1 MNSPLSSVALRR
13 IDAACDQYEA
23 AWREGRQPRLED
35 YLLLCEVDE
44 RPQLLELLGKLQ
56 QELILSQLSGE
67 VKVAAPQAPVEP
79 KSHPVAVPPAA
90 VPAPAEILEESAERT
105 QIWNPPR
112 VTLRVIAGPHEGQE
126 FIYDEHDTLLVGRS
140 IHAQL
145 RLKEDVHFSRHHFR
159 LEANPPSCFVMDLG
173 SRNGT
178 FVNGERITER
188 FLKDGDV
195 LSGGRTKMS
204 VSIRDPH
211 HQNQAQAQSPAVSSP
226 QREPA
231 PAPRPPVTQPPVTK
245 PLSQLPHPTSPPR
258 PMSLAGAKEIHIQGY
273 AVHEQLGKGDLGT
286 VYRATRLVTGENCA
300 MKVISPAGRADERAI
315 QTFLREASLLNQLHH
330 QYIVRLIEMGSS
342 GSDLYLCTEYIAAIP
357 WGQLSAGWTP
367 AQRIRVACAIMG
379 QILGALDFAHSRSM
393 VHRDVKPG
401 NILISRPEGKLLG
414 KLADFGL
421 AKHYTTA
428 GMSQM
433 TREGDVIGSLP
444 FMSPEQF
451 INSREARPAC
461 DLYSAGATL
470 YWMLSGHEPIVLE
483 NHPCKFLAILEDA
496 PVPLQ
501 KRCPEVPAELAQIVH
516 RALEKAPDKR
526 FSSAA
531 EMRQYVRKFAK

>member
-1 MNSPLSSVALRR
+1 MNSTMNSPLSSVALRR

-23 AWREGRQPRLED
+23 AWREGRQPQIED
-35 YLLLCEVDE
+35 YLQLCELDE
-44 RPQLLELLGKLQ
+44 RPQLLESLGKLQ
-56 QELILSQLSGE
+56 QELILSKLSSE

-79 KSHPVAVPPAA
+79 KSPPVEVPSAVAEPP
-90 VPAPAEILEESAERT
+90 EILEESADRT

-112 VTLRVIAGPHEGQE
+112 VTLKVIAGPHEGQE

-204 VSIRDPH
+204 VSIHDPLRL
-211 HQNQAQAQSPAVSSP
+211 NQAHAQSPAVRLP
-226 QREPA
+226 KPEPVH
-231 PAPRPPVTQPPVTK
+231 RPPVAQPLK
-245 PLSQLPHPTSPPR
+245 QLPYPTSPPR
-258 PMSLAGAKEIHIQGY
+258 PMLLAGSKEIHIQGY

-286 VYRATRLVTGENCA
+286 VYRATRLATGENCA

-342 GSDLYLCTEYIAAIP
+342 GSDLYLCTEYIPAIP
-357 WGQLSAGWTP
+357 WERLSAGWTP
-367 AQRIRVACAIMG
+367 QQRIRVACAIMG

-501 KRCPEVPAELAQIVH
+501 TRCPDVPAELAQIVH
-516 RALEKAPDKR
+516 RALEKSPDKR